1 MSTTAPVEKFSCAPF
16 IKEIGRGKEG
26 ARGLSRE
33 QARILYSAILQG
45 EVSDFELG
53 AVLIA
58 LRVKGETHEEL
69 IGFLEAI
76 AANWPNEG
84 DSAAASQLLALNQ
97 LSQQT
102 GKPVVVIPSYNGA
115 RRKPNFTPLLA
126 GLLAQQGYPV
136 LVHGLE
142 HDFTGRVTS
151 AQVFAHLDW
160 SAVSLQDA
168 APVYLPMAQLYPRI
182 EALLQTRKLLGV
194 RSCTHTLVK
203 LMVPSVFNNSILV
216 TSYTHPEFWHLQRE
230 VLCATNHTALV
241 LRGHEGEPVAA
252 PYRAPRMDG
261 VKAGHT
267 WCIAEP
273 ENLFTEQPDPHPDID
288 AESTARLIESW
299 LNNPEKMPHGFA
311 RQLAAVEAV
320 CSYSGNQ
327 PISNEP
333 ISNQLKGTGAPG
345 HAGL

>member
-1 MSTTAPVEKFSCAPF
+1 PPTAGFSCAPF

-26 ARGLSRE
+26 ARSLSRE
-33 QARILYSAILQG
+33 QACMLYSAILKG

-69 IGFLEAI
+69 IGFLDAI
-76 AANWPNEG
+76 AANWPIAGELRNRDAE
-84 DSAAASQLLALNQ
+84 AASGNGSETRHAATWLQDLNQ
-97 LSQQT
+97 RSQQT

-136 LVHGLE
+136 LVHGLA

-151 AQVFAHLDW
+151 AQVFAYLDW
-160 SAVSLQDA
+160 AAVNLKHV

-203 LMVPSVFNNSILV
+203 LMVPSVFSNSILV

-230 VLCATNHTALV
+230 VLCATGHTALV

-267 WCIAEP
+267 WCISEP

-288 AESTARLIESW
+288 AESTARLIETW
-299 LNNPEKMPHGFA
+299 LNHPEKMPHGFA
-311 RQLAAVEAV
+311 RQLAAVESV
-320 CSYSGNQ
+320 CSFSGH
-327 PISNEP
+327 EP
-333 ISNQLKGTGAPG
+333 NSAPD
-345 HAGL
+345 HAAV

>member
-1 MSTTAPVEKFSCAPF
+1 MTKPVHTEPFSCAPF
-16 IKEIGRGKEG
+16 IKEIGRGKDG

-33 QARILYSAILQG
+33 QAKALYGAILRG
-45 EVSDFELG
+45 EVSEFELG

-58 LRVKGETHEEL
+58 LRVKGESHDEL

-76 AANWPNEG
+76 AQHWPNES
-84 DSAAASQLLALNQ
+84 DSPHFYTLQALN
-97 LSQQT
+97 SQSIQN

-142 HDFTGRVTS
+142 NDFTGRVTS
-151 AQVFAHLDW
+151 AQVFSHLNWVDVDLAHP
-160 SAVSLQDA
+160 
-168 APVYLPMAQLYPRI
+168 APVYLPMAHIYPRI
-182 EALLQTRKLLGV
+182 EALLQTRKILGV

-203 LMVPSVFNNSILV
+203 LMMPSAFSNALLV
-216 TSYTHPEFWHLQRE
+216 TSYTHPEFWHLQRN
-230 VLCATNHTALV
+230 VLSAMGHTALV

-261 VKAGHT
+261 VKAGST

-273 ENLFTEQPDPHPDID
+273 ESLFTEQPDPNPEID
-288 AESTARLIESW
+288 AESTARLIEVW
-299 LNNPEKMPHGFA
+299 LNNPQEMPHGFA
-311 RQLAAVEAV
+311 RQLAAIEAV
-320 CSYSGNQ
+320 R
-327 PISNEP
+327 
-333 ISNQLKGTGAPG
+333 
-345 HAGL
+345 HATV